1 MKESHMAV
9 VYRAF
14 DVRGTLKAKGM
25 ARKMTG
31 LSRLQMFEKATL
43 QMLQEKGSIFKRCC
57 ESAFWTASK
66 KLLIDGFMWKEFGQQ
81 SLNCH

>member
-31 LSRLQMFEKATL
+31 LSRLQMFEKA
-43 QMLQEKGSIFKRCC
+43 
-57 ESAFWTASK
+57 
-66 KLLIDGFMWKEFGQQ
+66 
-81 SLNCH
+81 SL